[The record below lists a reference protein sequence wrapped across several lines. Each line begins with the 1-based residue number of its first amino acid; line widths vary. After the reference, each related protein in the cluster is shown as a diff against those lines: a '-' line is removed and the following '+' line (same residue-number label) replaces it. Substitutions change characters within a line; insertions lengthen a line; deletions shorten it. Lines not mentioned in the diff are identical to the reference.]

1 VGRISEVELRAE
13 RRKSLNPK
21 TERPTVAKKPAK
33 KSKKKS
39 KSSGSKAGILINEK

>member
-1 VGRISEVELRAE
+1 MPE

-21 TERPTVAKKPAK
+21 LKRPTVAKKIAK

-39 KSSGSKAGILINEK
+39 KGSGSKAGILINEK